1 MTNAELKYMETVP
14 AMLKRISDTA
24 AKIAKELVRSNRLEA
39 FRLRK
44 EHSSAE
50 DAPAIDAIMEGSE
63 P

>member
-1 MTNAELKYMETVP
+1 MGITVGEVRFMEVVQSH
-14 AMLKRISDTA
+14 LR
-24 AKIAKELVRSNRLEA
+24 KIAQELERANRLEA

-50 DAPAIDAIMEGSE
+50 DAPAIDAIMGGHE

>member
-1 MTNAELKYMETVP
+1 MTTAELRFMETVP
-14 AMLKRISDTA
+14 AMLKRISNSA
-24 AKIAKELVRSNRLEA
+24 AKIAEELGRANRLEA

-50 DAPAIDAIMEGSE
+50 NAPAIDAIMEVSE

>member
-1 MTNAELKYMETVP
+1 MTNAELKFMETVP
-14 AMLKRISDTA
+14 VMFKRISDSA
-24 AKIAKELVRSNRLEA
+24 AKIAEELGRANRLEA